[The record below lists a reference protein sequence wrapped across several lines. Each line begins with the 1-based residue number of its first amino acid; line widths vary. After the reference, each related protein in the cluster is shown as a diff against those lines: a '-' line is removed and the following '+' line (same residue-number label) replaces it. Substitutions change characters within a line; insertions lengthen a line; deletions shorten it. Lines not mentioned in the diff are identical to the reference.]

1 LVGQI
6 SDWHDE
12 AEILETHNI
21 SVKYNLM
28 SADLEVEM
36 VLVGKVLLKTLNL
49 SLVIE
54 FLTTATAILARS
66 GALGTGAIEMNA
78 VSILDALYTLILL

>member
-1 LVGQI
+1 
-6 SDWHDE
+6 
-12 AEILETHNI
+12 
-21 SVKYNLM
+21 M